1 MLYDITIVLTAPVKK
16 QVGVSPRLTE
26 PALEYGVNAEY
37 DGI

>member
-1 MLYDITIVLTAPVKK
+1 MIYDINIVLTAPVKE

-26 PALEYGVNAEY
+26 AALEYGVNAEY